1 MIHKARLNEARAIQ
15 YKDKLKGLHRSI
27 DPEALHSDDSNF
39 SYSHV
44 PLNKGDAATKCKWV
58 AEQRDPP
65 REATQMTAI
74 SDIGSSDSDIQ
85 NCNSEELSSTQASD
99 AEVDENENYE
109 VSSQPLLWETNV

>member
-1 MIHKARLNEARAIQ
+1 
-15 YKDKLKGLHRSI
+15 
-27 DPEALHSDDSNF
+27 
-39 SYSHV
+39 
-44 PLNKGDAATKCKWV
+44 
-58 AEQRDPP
+58 
-65 REATQMTAI
+65 MTAI